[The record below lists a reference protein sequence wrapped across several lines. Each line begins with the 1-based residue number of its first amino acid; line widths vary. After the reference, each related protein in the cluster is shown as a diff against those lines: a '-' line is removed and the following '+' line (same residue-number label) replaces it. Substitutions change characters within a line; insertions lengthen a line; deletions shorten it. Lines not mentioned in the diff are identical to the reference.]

1 MKNYLK
7 FTIIFAIATF
17 LIMSNPTISK
27 SQNQPNKKVLVIGA
41 HPDDPESGCGG
52 TIAILKQKGYEVVC
66 VYLTRGERGIPGKSL
81 EETAAIRTKESE
93 ESCKILGVRHIFLTQ
108 IDGQTEITPKRYDE
122 MLDVIT
128 KEKPDIV
135 FTHWPIDGHRDHR
148 ICSVLTY
155 DSWRRSGY
163 SFDLYYYEVMSGTQ
177 TQMFNPSIYVDI
189 SEVREIKLKS
199 CYAHKSQFIDQG
211 DGVMNGWHIPMENFR
226 GLESKTP
233 AAEAFVKQIRPA
245 IIPTIE

>member
-81 EETAAIRTKESE
+81 EE
-93 ESCKILGVRHIFLTQ
+93 
-108 IDGQTEITPKRYDE
+108 DGQTEITPKRYDE

-189 SEVREIKLKS
+189 SEVRDIKLKS

-211 DGVMNGWHIPMENFR
+211 DGVMNGWHIPMEKFR
-226 GLESKTP
+226 GLESKTQ